1 MEEAQIEGVS
11 ASHAATRIGPSS
23 ALSTEVDLWQ
33 FIKLAYFGEFHKAI
47 RQRMRYLCV

>member
-1 MEEAQIEGVS
+1 MEEDQIKGVS

-33 FIKLAYFGEFHKAI
+33 FIKLACFGEF
-47 RQRMRYLCV
+47 QQSY